1 MVRMLDILAD
11 YLRSRQFLFQVSA
24 RFLHPE
30 VRHPWLENLWLLW
43 MTFMFSNGVQRLD
56 GSIKGEM
63 RKQALDHFNAE
74 GSEVSVDTEAS
85 LLF

>member
-1 MVRMLDILAD
+1 M
-11 YLRSRQFLFQVSA
+11 
-24 RFLHPE
+24 P
-30 VRHPWLENLWLLW
+30 
-43 MTFMFSNGVQRLD
+43 FMFSNGVQRLD

-74 GSEVSVDTEAS
+74 GSEVSVDTEVS